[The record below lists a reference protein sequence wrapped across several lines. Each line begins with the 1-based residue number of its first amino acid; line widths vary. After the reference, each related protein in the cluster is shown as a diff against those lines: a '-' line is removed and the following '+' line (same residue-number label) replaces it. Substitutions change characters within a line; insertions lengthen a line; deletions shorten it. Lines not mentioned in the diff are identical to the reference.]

1 MFYSIVPCCCV
12 AVVLWAFVESRHAG
26 RPRRSLDPEGK
37 GSNLTQTQQEEAIH
51 SEVLQHF
58 TTTPSAPSES
68 TRDVTHDSAVPF
80 IRDVPSIPEDNN
92 VQSLKNEDHPSVAY
106 DRRISI
112 DKETSSKDSADKSNA
127 TSGTNRNDLISYEYN
142 QTGLS
147 SSQRSEIFPPNSTSE
162 QVSTLIAYDEE
173 DNIQGEKE
181 DNNPHPIASSTESH
195 KTESEWKNFESK
207 KKEKGKKEIL
217 DLVTVPTDHN
227 GAGRIEKPFKDNI
240 NVKSKEKSKD
250 SIPEASDERR
260 STTSRISDSNSFS
273 VSEYDNNRPLDSI
286 DNINIDPVG
295 VNKESVNQSVNSV
308 INSNGVG
315 GETIKKYREKP
326 SVKRAHNESTD
337 PNANDNQMIEETAK
351 NTVPVLNS
359 EPQTTPIAQTSTTSK
374 FSDPEQLSYKHPH
387 PTDSGPTKIDILG
400 KLATASTTTI
410 IKPSITF
417 KQQLANKLKGLE
429 PVPTAPMNVDVEAD
443 ENQEKSNVKSST
455 KSSSRKKPK
464 GDFYASPSDMY
475 IPPTAT
481 AWTLVSLKTPADSI
495 RSSQKPA
502 LVDAKNPVPE
512 TSSTAVPRLTSIT
525 PIARVKSFIP
535 WSTRLRKNTSPSPPT
550 TVSINGA
557 TSTEKRE
564 TVSSSEPSTS
574 ASNQQI
580 KEKLNRTKEEITNH
594 ETVTEEQSVIH
605 TTLELDR
612 NLTEVSINLVQPI
625 HNDIMVKDQS
635 STQQSPKV
643 IQGTTTEKIAVP
655 NPTPKDTIPP
665 STFTRSEAENRVAE
679 KENIIETKQTSE
691 EKETHV
697 ETEKASKELA
707 AEEKPSITNNTVN
720 EVSFAIANN
729 ENVNSFAH
737 DLSTSTSKPD
747 VVEPIKNNT
756 NEISESDPV
765 AGDILLDGIG
775 DEGKSAEEGD
785 DEDYYKLR
793 LTTTQAPIFDSFE
806 TTVMPDFEDDSDV
819 ESYREDDEFAMIDKL
834 TTNQTTTTTEHPGK
848 TNLPIIEI
856 KPTQPSFQEPLD
868 ANSTGTYV
876 TSFDIVS
883 KENTT
888 IVVTKTPSEGDIN
901 WYNVDSKPDNST
913 VGEATQK
920 TVAFEVTTTPEVEI
934 TNEPETTTE
943 MVELETTMLPRITKK
958 VTTASPITTIPVT
971 EPTLFLE
978 DDRKDINA
986 CVLLKVH
993 MSMHDFCQKQQE
1005 FKESI
1010 AKQFITVYF
1019 WKRDKCC
1026 FKTSFHI
1033 SWEQVVTAKLDECS
1047 ELNYFEQEVKEEN
1060 LDDVVV
1066 CFVDE
1071 AQLPSP
1077 ALRDL
1082 FWRTNN
1088 SSIIVMPS
1096 DREGFDNVLVAIIL
1110 SIIAAVCLVLL
1121 GILLIIIRKR
1131 QGRFNYGQRCT
1142 PVSLDDY
1149 SLDNISVYN
1158 SIRRKGALRAS
1169 KRSYGNPAFDD
1180 PGGPTHSI
1188 NFAGLANFSSDR
1200 KALDEEFGQIP
1211 MITVKP
1217 DELPPGVESKN
1228 RYANVIPLPETR
1240 VVLQTK
1246 EGADTTDEY
1255 INANYVKGPK
1265 SQEKLYIACQ
1275 APLQSTIEDF
1285 WRMVWQQQTKV
1296 ILMLTAL
1303 NENGVE
1309 KCADYLPQLEITDCH
1324 RLFGDFQVTLKKHE
1338 VREKYIISSLQLK
1351 NLETNLWREVTHL
1364 WYSSWPPQ
1372 GVPDDGSAM
1381 IAFLI
1386 EARSYMRGAQG
1397 PTVVHCSPGTGRTGT
1412 VIAIDLCIR
1421 DFETIRTVD
1430 IPKTVYSL
1438 RRDRA
1443 GSVQTKDQYAF
1454 IYQVLNLYATKL
1466 TGGALDSI

>member
-1 MFYSIVPCCCV
+1 MKTSEVFIY
-12 AVVLWAFVESRHAG
+12 AVVLWTFVESRHAG
-26 RPRRSLDPEGK
+26 RPRRSLDLEGK
-37 GSNLTQTQQEEAIH
+37 GDNLTQTQQQEAIH
-51 SEVLQHF
+51 ADVLQHF
-58 TTTPSAPSES
+58 TTTPSVPSES
-68 TRDVTHDSAVPF
+68 TRDITHDSAAPS
-80 IRDVPSIPEDNN
+80 IRDVPSIPEEIN
-92 VQSLKNEDHPSVAY
+92 VQSLKNEDHPPVAY
-106 DRRISI
+106 NRRISI
-112 DKETSSKDSADKSNA
+112 DKEASSEVSEDKSNV
-127 TSGTNRNDLISYEYN
+127 TSRTNRNDLISYKYN

-147 SSQRSEIFPPNSTSE
+147 SSERSPNFTSE
-162 QVSTLIAYDEE
+162 HVLTLTAYGE
-173 DNIQGEKE
+173 DNVQGEKE

-195 KTESEWKNFESK
+195 KKESEWKNFEAK

-217 DLVTVPTDHN
+217 DSVTVPTDHN
-227 GAGRIEKPFKDNI
+227 GAGRIEKPFKDSI
-240 NVKSKEKSKD
+240 NAKSKDKNKD

-273 VSEYDNNRPLDSI
+273 VSEYDNNRTLDSI
-286 DNINIDPVG
+286 GILKIDPVG
-295 VNKESVNQSVNSV
+295 GNQESVNQSVRSV

-315 GETIKKYREKP
+315 GDTITKPEEKL
-326 SVKRAHNESTD
+326 SVNRAHDESTD
-337 PNANDNQMIEETAK
+337 SNPNDNQMIEEAAK
-351 NTVPVLNS
+351 NTVPVLIS
-359 EPQTTPIAQTSTTSK
+359 EPQTTPIAQISTTGK
-374 FSDPEQLSYKHPH
+374 FSDPEPYVSFKQPH
-387 PTDSGPTKIDILG
+387 PTDSSPTKIDILG

-410 IKPSITF
+410 IKPSIAF

-429 PVPTAPMNVDVEAD
+429 PVPTAPMTVDVEAD

-455 KSSSRKKPK
+455 KSSLRKKPK
-464 GDFYASPSDMY
+464 GDYYASPSDMY
-475 IPPTAT
+475 ASPPTAT
-481 AWTLVSLKTPADSI
+481 AWTLVSLKTAADSS
-495 RSSQKPA
+495 RSSQTPA
-502 LVDAKNPVPE
+502 E
-512 TSSTAVPRLTSIT
+512 TSSTAIPRLTSIT
-525 PIARVKSFIP
+525 PISRVKSFVP

-550 TVSINGA
+550 TVSIDGA

-564 TVSSSEPSTS
+564 TVTDSEPPSSTT
-574 ASNQQI
+574 NQQLQ
-580 KEKLNRTKEEITNH
+580 EKLDPTKEETTNH

-643 IQGTTTEKIAVP
+643 IQGTTTEEIAIP

-665 STFTRSEAENRVAE
+665 NTFTRSEAENRVAE
-679 KENIIETKQTSE
+679 KENIIETKPTSE
-691 EKETHV
+691 EKESRV
-697 ETEKASKELA
+697 KIEKASEEIP
-707 AEEKPSITNNTVN
+707 EEKPSITNNTVN
-720 EVSFAIANN
+720 EVSFANAN
-729 ENVNSFAH
+729 ENVNNFDH
-737 DLSTSTSKPD
+737 DLPTPTSKPD
-747 VVEPIKNNT
+747 IVEPNKNNT
-756 NEISESDPV
+756 NEIGESDSV

-785 DEDYYKLR
+785 DEDYFKLR

-806 TTVMPDFEDDSDV
+806 TTVIPDFDDDSDV

-834 TTNQTTTTTEHPGK
+834 TTNQTTMTTDHPSK
-848 TNLPIIEI
+848 TNLPVIEV
-856 KPTQPSFQEPLD
+856 KSTLPSFQEPLD

-883 KENTT
+883 KENAT

-901 WYNVDSKPDNST
+901 WYNVDIKPDNST
-913 VGEATQK
+913 VGEASRK
-920 TVAFEVTTTPEVEI
+920 TVPFEVTTTVEAET

-943 MVELETTMLPRITKK
+943 TVQLETTMLPRITKK
-958 VTTASPITTIPVT
+958 VTTSSPTTTTIPVT
-971 EPTLFLE
+971 EPTLSLE
-978 DDRKDINA
+978 DDRKDLNA
-986 CVLLKVH
+986 CVRLKVH
-993 MSMHDFCQKQQE
+993 MSMYDFCQNQQQ

-1010 AKQFITVYF
+1010 AKKFITV
-1019 WKRDKCC
+1019 RV
-1026 FKTSFHI
+1026 
-1033 SWEQVVTAKLDECS
+1033 SWEQVVSAKLDECS
-1047 ELNYFEQEVKEEN
+1047 ELNYFDQEIKEEN

-1071 AQLPSP
+1071 DQLPSP
-1077 ALRDL
+1077 ALRDV

-1096 DREGFDNVLVAIIL
+1096 NREGFDNVLVAIIL
-1110 SIIAAVCLVLL
+1110 SIIAAICLVLL

-1200 KALDEEFGQIP
+1200 KALDEEFSQIP

-1246 EGADTTDEY
+1246 EGADSTDEY
-1255 INANYVKGPK
+1255 INANFVKGPK

-1454 IYQVLNLYATKL
+1454 IYQV
-1466 TGGALDSI
+1466 